1 VVYSYQLNKSNKIAL
16 KAKDPS
22 PPFRLGYLEK
32 DFSTYVHEGA
42 VSEVTVQTN
51 DYRRTL
57 LVGATLVGGFVVMLA
72 ALHLLLPEEY
82 RACALMPGFC
92 KKAASRQ
99 LQHFE
104 KLDKG
109 FGGGPKFNLSS
120 SR

>member
-1 VVYSYQLNKSNKIAL
+1 MVYSYQLNKSNKIAL

-22 PPFRLGYLEK
+22 LPFRLGYLEK
-32 DFSTYVHEGA
+32 DLSNYAHEGA
-42 VSEVTVQTN
+42 ASEVTVQTN

-57 LVGATLVGGFVVMLA
+57 LVGVALVGGFVVILA
-72 ALHLLLPEEY
+72 AVHLLLPEEY
-82 RACALMPGFC
+82 RACELMPGFC

-109 FGGGPKFNLSS
+109 YGGGPKFNLTS